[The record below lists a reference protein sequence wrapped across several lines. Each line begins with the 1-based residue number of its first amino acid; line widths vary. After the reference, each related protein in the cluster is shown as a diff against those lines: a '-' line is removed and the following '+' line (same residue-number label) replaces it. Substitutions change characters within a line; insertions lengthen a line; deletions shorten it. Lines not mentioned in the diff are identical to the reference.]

1 VRTYTSLIQSAG
13 LLPELDRDPWWTLI
27 CFYNSLRELGGGVSL
42 LQTDIPDYTR
52 VLREREGMTK
62 IRFIRQPLEL
72 TGRMSNDEIPRAIE
86 ALERTVGGSTPPVD
100 VCLTSNIFEVGM
112 DIDRLSLM
120 AVVGQPKTT
129 SQYIQIT
136 GRVGRRWWERP
147 GLIVTLYSPS
157 KPRDRSHFE
166 QFRSYHERLYA
177 QVEPTSVTPF
187 SPATLNRALH
197 AAVVAYCR
205 QKGPASVAA
214 SPYPYPSSLIEEVS
228 RLLIDRV
235 GKVDPEE
242 REELISM
249 LKKRAR
255 EWESWQRVRW
265 SAGGAVGDPGAI
277 DPPLLIASG
286 SYIPPEW
293 LGAIWPTQQSLRDVD
308 SECQAVITAAY
319 LDTADGVNATSD
331 S

>member
-1 VRTYTSLIQSAG
+1 
-13 LLPELDRDPWWTLI
+13 
-27 CFYNSLRELGGGVSL
+27 
-42 LQTDIPDYTR
+42 
-52 VLREREGMTK
+52 M
-62 IRFIRQPLEL
+62 
-72 TGRMSNDEIPRAIE
+72 
-86 ALERTVGGSTPPVD
+86 
-100 VCLTSNIFEVGM
+100 
-112 DIDRLSLM
+112 
-120 AVVGQPKTT
+120 
-129 SQYIQIT
+129 
-136 GRVGRRWWERP
+136 
-147 GLIVTLYSPS
+147 YSPS

-214 SPYPYPSSLIEEVS
+214 SPYPYPSWLTEEVG
-228 RLLIDRV
+228 RLLVDRV
-235 GKVDPEE
+235 SKVDPEE
-242 REELISM
+242 REELINV

-265 SAGGAVGDPGAI
+265 SAAAAVGDPGAI

-293 LGAIWPTQQSLRDVD
+293 SGAIWPTQQSLRDVD

-319 LDTADGVNATSD
+319 LDRAEGANATPD